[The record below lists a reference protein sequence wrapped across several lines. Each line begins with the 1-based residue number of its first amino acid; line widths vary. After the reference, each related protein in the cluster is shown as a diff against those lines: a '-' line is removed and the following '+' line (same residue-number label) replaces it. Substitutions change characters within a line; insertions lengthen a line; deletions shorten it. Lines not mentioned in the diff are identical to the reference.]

1 MLNFVS
7 LPHILCGVIFLIGAP
22 IVMIIA
28 YNRLKEVLLKKVVY
42 KDNPELEQKR
52 KRRELLEVKIILFC
66 FLAYVEGFA
75 ICALIFGD

>member
-52 KRRELLEVKIILFC
+52 KRRELLEVKIIYIGFLVYWVGFC
-66 FLAYVEGFA
+66 MYG
-75 ICALIFGD
+75 LIFNW